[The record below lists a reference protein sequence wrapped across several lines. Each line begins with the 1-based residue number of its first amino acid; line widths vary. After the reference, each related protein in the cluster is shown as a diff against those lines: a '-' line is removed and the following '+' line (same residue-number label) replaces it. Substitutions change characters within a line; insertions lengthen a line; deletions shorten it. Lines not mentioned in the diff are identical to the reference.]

1 MTAGALRWGVRA
13 SFLDYLR
20 GLDDGEIAA
29 SDGAVFDGTECEFPL
44 SDAAGA
50 GPGRGVLEFGGSARF
65 RGHGG
70 MLDLVLA
77 APHLD
82 LDAGALTVAGEGRR
96 IPVATVELGVIGAEW
111 TSAPTRLTREGAA
124 LLNDVYR
131 AGEALDPVRVWI
143 DWGRR

>member
-20 GLDDGEIAA
+20 GLDDGEVTA

-44 SDAAGA
+44 ADATGA
-50 GPGRGVLEFGGSARF
+50 RRGRGILAFGGSARF

-70 MLDLVLA
+70 LLDLVLE
-77 APHLD
+77 APQLD
-82 LDAGALTVAGEGRR
+82 LDAGVLTVASDGHRV
-96 IPVATVELGVIGAEW
+96 PVATVELGVIGAAW
-111 TSAPTRLTREGAA
+111 TSSPARLTREGAA
-124 LLNDVYR
+124 LLNDAYR
-131 AGEALDPVRVWI
+131 AGEPLDPVRVWM